1 MNAIIIAAGSG
12 KRVGKDVKYIPKS
25 MVKVNGKPIIDYQI
39 SVLKQAGIDEI
50 VVITGPY
57 SEKFHLDNVKYVKDQ
72 NYIKH
77 DILGSLME
85 AKDFLKNNILVL
97 YSDIIFELKIIKQIL
112 DLKGD
117 ISIAV
122 DMNWEKMYEGRT
134 EHPKSEAENV
144 QLNKIK
150 KIIKIKKNIQN
161 ENKDVGEFLGIIK
174 FSPRGSELFI
184 KKYEE
189 LIKTHNG
196 TFQQSSSISKA
207 YLTDMIQEMIDS
219 KIDVEPVLISGKWCE
234 IDTMQDLK
242 NAEKIFSPNHA
253 C

>member
-1 MNAIIIAAGSG
+1 MNVIIIAAGSG
-12 KRVGKDVKYIPKS
+12 KRINKDLKKIPKS
-25 MVKVNGKPIIDYQI
+25 LVKVNGKPIIDYQI

-57 SEKFHLDNVKYVKDQ
+57 SEKFNLDNVKYVKDQ

-85 AKDFLKNNILVL
+85 AKDFLKNNVLVL

-112 DLKGD
+112 DSKGD

-134 EHPKSEAENV
+134 EHQKSEAENV

-161 ENKDVGEFLGIIK
+161 ENKDIGEFLGIIK

-196 TFQQSSSISKA
+196 TFQQSPSISKA

-242 NAEKIFSPNHA
+242 NAGKIFSPNHA